1 MYLLKTITDAKNI
14 AKNMLDS
21 FERRFDFMEYI
32 FDDINSKSDPFNLFA
47 RNNTIYDIIQTETGY
62 KIEIALAGFTKDE
75 IKVTVSDEKLLS
87 VLAEKDENKKDENR
101 VGKISR
107 SSKSVKFS
115 LPKKFTIDNVK
126 YVDGILNIDVNI
138 PREDKMKETSE
149 RIIPIQ

>member
-1 MYLLKTITDAKNI
+1 MNTITNAKSV
-14 AKNMLDS
+14 AKDMLES

-32 FDDINSKSDPFNLFA
+32 FDDINTKHDPFNLFA
-47 RNNTIYDIIQTETGY
+47 RNNTIYDIIQTESGY
-62 KIEIALAGFTKDE
+62 KIEIALAGFSKDE
-75 IKVTVSDEKLLS
+75 IKVIVIDEKLLT

-126 YVDGILNIDVNI
+126 YVDGILNIDVNV
-138 PREDKMKETSE
+138 PREDKQKESSE